1 MSIRCIKTVQLIHIK
16 PCSTKNN
23 LNNYFQKNN
32 FNLYDLHWKNKFT
45 YICIYKYIL
54 RYIYIYMFKGLY
66 IYIYIISLLIEERQ
80 KIWYSFFQQT
90 DIYTICSFYTWK
102 NATKQTPQ
110 KVTSFEPN
118 SGRRCSPLWWTLPVC
133 WIWLWI
139 PVSES
144 TLVFGDG
151 DFFSVTSCCFNGDVS
166 TGES

>member
-66 IYIYIISLLIEERQ
+66 IYIYISFPFWLKKDKKYDIHFFNKQIYTPYVLSILEKMQPNKPLRRSPPLNQIAGGAALLFGERYQ
-80 KIWYSFFQQT
+80 FVGFDFGSQWARAPWCLEMGIFFQ
-90 DIYTICSFYTWK
+90 
-102 NATKQTPQ
+102 
-110 KVTSFEPN
+110 
-118 SGRRCSPLWWTLPVC
+118 
-133 WIWLWI
+133 
-139 PVSES
+139 
-144 TLVFGDG
+144 
-151 DFFSVTSCCFNGDVS
+151 
-166 TGES
+166 